1 MDEKTAAP
9 DRDEL
14 RALLLAWQRGD
25 LTFYGAVQKAEA
37 IEDTVWQNVDV
48 IEFAKDDPSRIPT
61 EVVSLL
67 SMGFVAPLFVED
79 IPHLLRCLDAP
90 EGSEEQYIVELS
102 RQLDKWS
109 EHERS
114 ELAEK
119 RYRTLA
125 F

>member
-1 MDEKTAAP
+1 MDDKIAAP

-14 RALLLAWQRGD
+14 RELLLAWRRGD
-25 LTFYGAVQKAEA
+25 LTFYEVADEAEA
-37 IEDTVWQNVDV
+37 IEGRTWQNVDV
-48 IEFAKDDPSRIPT
+48 IEFASDDPRRIPT

-67 SMGFVAPLFVED
+67 SMGHVAPLFVED

-90 EGSEEQYIVELS
+90 TGREEEYIVELS

-109 EHERS
+109 EPERS
-114 ELAEK
+114 DLAEK

-125 F
+125 G